1 MTKQKIAVVGLGY
14 VGMSM
19 AVLLGRTQDVIA
31 LDIDQERVDRVNAKK
46 PTVVDPLMEQVLTDE
61 AVSLVATTDPKIGYR
76 DADFIIVATPTNYDP
91 AQNYFDTSSVETVV
105 EQARAINANATIV
118 IKSTIPV
125 GFTEQLRQAR
135 GDDNILFSPEFL
147 REGQALH
154 DNLHPSRIVVGDHGA
169 QARIF
174 ADLLKSA
181 CLDPDVP
188 VLQTGSTEAE
198 SIKLFANTYLA
209 MRVAFFNELDS
220 FGLSKGLNVGEIID
234 GVCHDPRVSTGY
246 NNPSFGY
253 GGLCL
258 PKDTKQLLA
267 NYEDVPQNIIQ
278 GIVDSN
284 SARKDFIA
292 NEILKREA
300 KTVGIFRL
308 AMKQGSDN
316 TRSSAMQGVMKR
328 LKAKGIEV
336 IVYEPLLEMDSYY
349 NSEVIEDCDAFLE
362 RSDLIVSNRMADVL
376 KPHKHKVFTRDLF
389 GVD

>member
-31 LDIDQERVDRVNAKK
+31 LDIDQARVDRVNAQK
-46 PTVVDPLMEQVLTDE
+46 PTVVDPLMEQVLAGEDI
-61 AVSLVATTDPKIGYR
+61 SLVATTDPKTGYR

-91 AQNYFDTSSVETVV
+91 AQNYFDTSTVEAVV

-135 GDDNILFSPEFL
+135 GDANILFSPEFL

-154 DNLHPSRIVVGDHGA
+154 DNLYPSRIVVGDRGA
-169 QARIF
+169 RARIF
-174 ADLLKSA
+174 AELLKGA
-181 CLDPDVP
+181 CSDPNVP
-188 VLQTGSTEAE
+188 ILQTGSTEAE

-220 FGLSKGLNVGEIID
+220 FGLSKRLNVREIID
-234 GVCHDPRVSTGY
+234 GVCHDPRIGTGY

-292 NEILKREA
+292 GEILKRGA
-300 KTVGIFRL
+300 KVVGIFRL

-349 NSEVIEDCDAFLE
+349 NSEVVRDRDEFLQRAE
-362 RSDLIVSNRMADVL
+362 LIVSNRLEGVL
-376 KPHKHKVFTRDLF
+376 EPHQQKVFTRDLF